1 MVVFLIISLIVAFA
15 SSLTP
20 EEWEKR
26 INEVE
31 E

>member
-1 MVVFLIISLIVAFA
+1 MAEFLIISLVVLFA

-26 INEVE
+26 IKEVDE
-31 E
+31 